1 VASIVDF
8 LKSDIDSTIKRYD
21 AEFNI
26 PQALVELCGV
36 DKNVLAHKIMQIP
49 NDYLTM
55 MFLKYYFK
63 LDHESIS
70 ALTKKSYIAG
80 HLHYINELL
89 CFAMGLPEKS
99 YLHPDTLSSAC
110 RIAFNK
116 YCMDKKEDTAT
127 IAPKYSHKY
136 RRTMKMIPAARKS
149 HSLLA
154 AIGRRVAIFALIV
167 VLAFTASLAVNA
179 EMRERFFE
187 WIRRT
192 FSEFTEFGAAPSSNM
207 ADGELYARL
216 PLIRPHYIPD
226 GFYLLDEPFHAR
238 TFTTRTYVDGYGNM
252 ITFMV
257 AIPEGSLTAYD
268 TEGVVVEEIE
278 FLGQP
283 AFIWE
288 NQGVAYFVWQQDGL
302 KCSVVAN
309 LPINKVVEIA
319 NSVSIPKY

>member
-1 VASIVDF
+1 MKSIADLF
-8 LKSDIDSTIKRYD
+8 KLDINSTIKRYD
-21 AEFNI
+21 TEFDM
-26 PQALVELCGV
+26 PQVPVKLGSV

-49 NDYLTM
+49 NDYLTI
-55 MFLKYYFK
+55 MFMKYYFK
-63 LDHESIS
+63 LDHKSIS
-70 ALTKKSYIAG
+70 EFTKKPHITG

-89 CFAMGLPEKS
+89 CFAMGLREKS
-99 YLHPDTLSSAC
+99 YIHPDTLSSAC

-116 YCMDKKEDTAT
+116 YCVDKKEDTAT
-127 IAPKYSHKY
+127 ITPKYSRKF
-136 RRTMKMIPAARKS
+136 RRAMKMIPAVRKS
-149 HSLLA
+149 YSLSVV
-154 AIGRRVAIFALIV
+154 IGRRIAIFVLIAL
-167 VLAFTASLAVNA
+167 LSFTASLAVNA

-187 WIRRT
+187 WVRRT
-192 FSEFTEFGAAPSSNM
+192 FPEFTEFGASPSFDM
-207 ADGELYARL
+207 ADGEIYARL
-216 PLIRPHYIPD
+216 LLRPHYIPD

-238 TFTTRTYVDGYGNM
+238 TFSTRSYVDDYGNM

-288 NQGVAYFVWQQDGL
+288 NKGVTYFVWQQDGL
-302 KCSVVAN
+302 ECSLVAN
-309 LPINKVVEIA
+309 LPINKVIEIA